1 MENTTNQYPS
11 EVPAQVQPHQPG
23 DQEKMHPEPEIIK
36 ASHKGSE
43 KLKGKVAVISGGD
56 SGIGRSVAV
65 LFAPVKVPILL
76 YCTLKKTKM
85 PKLLNSLL
93 KRKDNNVFY

>member
-1 MENTTNQYPS
+1 MENTTNEYPS
-11 EVPAQVQPHQPG
+11 AVPAQVQHSTG

-65 LFAPVKVPILL
+65 CLLVKVPMLL
-76 YCTLKKTKM
+76 YCILKKIKM
-85 PKLLNSLL
+85 PKSPNSSL
-93 KRKDNNVFY
+93 KRKDDIVFY

>member
-43 KLKGKVAVISGGD
+43 KLKAKLPSLAVVIAVYGS
-56 SGIGRSVAV
+56 SVAV
-65 LFAPVKVPILL
+65 LFAREGADIAVL
-76 YCTLKKTKM
+76 YLEEDQDAEITKQ
-85 PKLLNSLL
+85 LIE
-93 KRKDNNVFY
+93 RKDNNVFY

>member
-56 SGIGRSVAV
+56 S
-65 LFAPVKVPILL
+65 
-76 YCTLKKTKM
+76 
-85 PKLLNSLL
+85 
-93 KRKDNNVFY
+93 

>member
-1 MENTTNQYPS
+1 
-11 EVPAQVQPHQPG
+11 
-23 DQEKMHPEPEIIK
+23 MHPEPEIIK

-65 LFAPVKVPILL
+65 LFAREGADIAVL
-76 YCTLKKTKM
+76 YLEEDQDAEITKQLIE
-85 PKLLNSLL
+85 KEGQ
-93 KRKDNNVFY
+93 

>member
-43 KLKGKVAVISGGD
+43 KRLC
-56 SGIGRSVAV
+56 
-65 LFAPVKVPILL
+65 
-76 YCTLKKTKM
+76 CTKI
-85 PKLLNSLL
+85 
-93 KRKDNNVFY
+93 

>member
-23 DQEKMHPEPEIIK
+23 NQEKMHPEPEIIK

-43 KLKGKVAVISGGD
+43 
-56 SGIGRSVAV
+56 
-65 LFAPVKVPILL
+65 
-76 YCTLKKTKM
+76 
-85 PKLLNSLL
+85 N
-93 KRKDNNVFY
+93 

>member
-65 LFAPVKVPILL
+65 LFAREGADIAVL
-76 YCTLKKTKM
+76 YLEEDQDAEITKQLIE
-85 PKLLNSLL
+85 KEGQQC
-93 KRKDNNVFY
+93 

>member
-56 SGIGRSVAV
+56 SGKAV
-65 LFAPVKVPILL
+65 QLPYYLPVKVPILL